1 MLQCTPRRPSAGPV
15 RRNPR
20 PLAACP
26 PRRAQSRRSSHK
38 GGGAGRHGVAARR
51 AGGAGW
57 RKYHGGDRRQ
67 PGQAGHR
74 LHRPAAAALARQV
87 GGGVGGG
94 GGGGGAHMGCTLGQ
108 RAGGGGSVGA
118 SAAAGKRGVPRSPL
132 ASSSACDGSSS
143 SNRYCRYVPMFGDLD
158 YDPTMGYAAASFEE
172 QLEALAA
179 AVAAGKVRGSRGSWV
194 ARWLAAPPGWN
205 AALRT
210 ATRAPVRA
218 KLAHATA
225 GMRQPTRPPV
235 VPCCIPARCGTWG

>member
-87 GGGVGGG
+87 GGGVGG